1 MAAFNGESDITK
13 PISNYGKCLKYREKN
28 RENYISV
35 DLYAILF
42 NQISWT
48 EIINLFEPINFSDK
62 ILK

>member
-1 MAAFNGESDITK
+1 M
-13 PISNYGKCLKYREKN
+13 LKYREKN

-48 EIINLFEPINFSDK
+48 EIINLFEPINFSTK
-62 ILK
+62 IFK